1 MAPTA
6 VEPETD
12 KPFKV
17 EVPVI
22 ERLDPAIEDMY
33 YNTRT

>member
-12 KPFKV
+12 KPFNV
-17 EVPVI
+17 DVPVI
-22 ERLDPAIEDMY
+22 ERLDPAIDDIY
-33 YNTRT
+33 YNMRT